1 VRHRPVCSKAYPT
14 ASCGNPEGMSGPIR
28 NVGASWH
35 YGIHRALL
43 RLANHRCGK
52 GMCRP
57 LPVPRPLPRTG
68 RNVQREKSRWCLRGL
83 LFPGQ
88 LLYTRRWREGFWS
101 HLRVGCR
108 LIIHSSP
115 RLRRGLTKALG
126 VMTSDIL
133 PLALLAAHAVL
144 ASVAIV
150 VAARCRAF
158 THFPVVLQSLVALFV
173 PIIGAIV
180 VLANSREA
188 VASPQKPEKSD
199 FSPSYHGPE

>member
-1 VRHRPVCSKAYPT
+1 
-14 ASCGNPEGMSGPIR
+14 
-28 NVGASWH
+28 
-35 YGIHRALL
+35 
-43 RLANHRCGK
+43 
-52 GMCRP
+52 
-57 LPVPRPLPRTG
+57 
-68 RNVQREKSRWCLRGL
+68 
-83 LFPGQ
+83 
-88 LLYTRRWREGFWS
+88 
-101 HLRVGCR
+101 
-108 LIIHSSP
+108 
-115 RLRRGLTKALG
+115 
-126 VMTSDIL
+126 MTSDIQ

-158 THFPVVLQSLVALFV
+158 THFQVVLQSLVALFV